1 MTMASKS
8 PVLRYLLGVDV
19 GGTFTDIFCLD
30 RETGRSY
37 VTKAPSTPATPG
49 QDVIDGIRS
58 IAQILGL
65 ADERVLLTRTRLIFH
80 GSTVA
85 TNTMLT
91 LAADPVGLLTTRGF
105 RDIVELRG
113 GIREEVFNNRLTNAV
128 PLSPRHLRHEVT
140 EAVDR
145 LGNITCPVDLGDVDA
160 ACSAFKSAGIR
171 SIAICFKNAYAN
183 SAHEELVAERVRAV
197 WPEVFVSESTRL
209 TNRARLYDR
218 ASSAVINSFVGPKT
232 SAYIQ
237 ELQRR
242 LEELGFGGRLLIM
255 GGHGGVMSPIEASR
269 HPAKL
274 ILSGPAGGPVAGEL
288 TLAAA
293 GRSLDGIVVDMGGTS
308 FDVSVIR
315 SGRVPTM
322 NRRDVN
328 RYRISV
334 PMLDI
339 HTLAA
344 GGGSIAWL
352 DQVGLLKVG
361 PHSAGSVPG
370 PSCYGLG
377 GEEPTVTDANVV
389 LGYMDPASVLGGARP
404 LQPERAA
411 RAIRTRIAD
420 PLGLSL
426 QAAAAGIHRVATA
439 NMTAGVREMTVE
451 RGLDPRPL
459 PLILAGGAAGL
470 HGAAIAEGLGIDE
483 VIVPRHAGVFCAL
496 GMALSKLRY
505 DCSAT
510 LMRELSALDPQH
522 IRKIIDTARGRLLG
536 SFADLE
542 SDLAHVEFELEVEA
556 RYVGQFHELDI
567 AVKEADLLAP
577 DYGAPRAA
585 FHDAHM
591 EAYGFNQPDCE
602 VELVNLRVTAVG
614 VVEGQAAR
622 SDYATTPVSFV
633 AATPRQ
639 IWVDEADEW
648 RSAGS
653 YTLAQQNDEPAGL
666 TRVQGPALID
676 LPTSTVL
683 VPPFWDCSADGSD
696 LLLTRGAD
704 G

>member
-1 MTMASKS
+1 MASNPPS
-8 PVLRYLLGVDV
+8 LRYLLGVDV

-30 RETGRSY
+30 CESGRPY
-37 VTKAPSTPATPG
+37 VAKAPSTPATPG

-58 IAQILGL
+58 IAQILGF
-65 ADERVLLTRTRLIFH
+65 ADERALLIRTKLIFH

-105 RDIVELRG
+105 RDILELRG

-128 PLSPRHLRHEVT
+128 PLSPRHLRYEVT
-140 EAVDR
+140 ESVDR
-145 LGNITCPVDLGDVDA
+145 LGDITHPVDLGEVDA
-160 ACSAFKSAGIR
+160 ALAAFKSAGVR

-183 SAHEELVAERVRAV
+183 SAHEELVAEHIRAL
-197 WPEVFVSESTRL
+197 WPEVFLTESTKL

-218 ASSAVINSFVGPKT
+218 VSSAVINSFVGPT
-232 SAYIQ
+232 TGGYIQ
-237 ELQRR
+237 ELQRQLR
-242 LEELGFGGRLLIM
+242 ELGFIGRLLIL
-255 GGHGGVMSPIEASR
+255 GGHGGVMSPAEASR
-269 HPAKL
+269 YPAKL

-315 SGRVPTM
+315 SGRVPTV

-352 DQVGLLKVG
+352 DQAGLLKVG

-389 LGYMDPASVLGGARP
+389 LGYMDPGSVLGGTRL
-404 LQPERAA
+404 LQPQRAA
-411 RAIRTRIAD
+411 RAISARIAD

-439 NMTAGVREMTVE
+439 NMIAGVREMTVE

-470 HGAAIAEGLGIDE
+470 HGAEIAEGLGMEE

-496 GMALSKLRY
+496 GMALSTLRY
-505 DCSAT
+505 DYGAT
-510 LMRELSALDPQH
+510 LMRELSALDPSGL
-522 IRKIIDTARGRLLG
+522 RKVIETARERLLG
-536 SFADLE
+536 SFAE
-542 SDLAHVEFELEVEA
+542 FKSDIAHVKFELEVEA
-556 RYVGQFHELDI
+556 RYVGQFHELNI
-567 AVKEADLLAP
+567 TVGEADLLVP
-577 DYGAPRAA
+577 VNGHLRTA

-591 EAYGFNQPDCE
+591 EAYGFNQPECE
-602 VELVNLRVTAVG
+602 VEVVNLRVTAVG
-614 VVEGQAAR
+614 VVKGQAAR
-622 SDYATTPVSFV
+622 TDYAATPASFV
-633 AATPRQ
+633 ARAPRQ
-639 IWVDEADEW
+639 IWDHGAEEW
-648 RSAGS
+648 RSATS
-653 YTLAQQNDEPAGL
+653 YMLAEQHDAP
-666 TRVQGPALID
+666 TRAASVKGPALID

-683 VPPFWDCSADGSD
+683 VPPCWDCSAEGND
-696 LLLTRGAD
+696 LLLTRAAD
-704 G
+704 A